1 LQKGRESI
9 NFFYCALAF
18 FISFNR
24 NHLSIH
30 VAHTSVM
37 KLFKTLKTPKIE
49 ADENIIYK
57 IIHFR
62 FRFI

>member
-1 LQKGRESI
+1 
-9 NFFYCALAF
+9 
-18 FISFNR
+18 
-24 NHLSIH
+24 

-62 FRFI
+62 FRFISYGTSRPMTSSKITSSITLSKILRTF